1 MQIHEICQRCGLT
14 RKAVDYYRRREL
26 IAPKLLENG
35 YWDYSE
41 EDALR
46 LKRVAVLRGLG
57 LSVEETRAALDD
69 PAALNGALRRRQT
82 QCDFEAERLRLLNML
97 ARNGDWTGARS
108 ALDALSQRRSILDR
122 LAERFP
128 GGLGQYL
135 CAHFSAFLNEPI
147 RTDAQREAFDEITA
161 WLDSASLSEETLR
174 MLDEAMDG
182 VDIEGMAGHMH
193 RAMQEPEAF
202 WKENREIV
210 EGYLS
215 LQRTEEYRRSP
226 AFRLKQAL
234 ERELAQ
240 SGYTSRFLPAM
251 CRLSPSYRAY
261 REALQRADD
270 KMRKEP

>member
-1 MQIHEICQRCGLT
+1 M
-14 RKAVDYYRRREL
+14 
-26 IAPKLLENG
+26 
-35 YWDYSE
+35 S
-41 EDALR
+41 
-46 LKRVAVLRGLG
+46 
-57 LSVEETRAALDD
+57 
-69 PAALNGALRRRQT
+69 
-82 QCDFEAERLRLLNML
+82 
-97 ARNGDWTGARS
+97 RS
-108 ALDALSQRRSILDR
+108 W
-122 LAERFP
+122 
-128 GGLGQYL
+128 
-135 CAHFSAFLNEPI
+135 
-147 RTDAQREAFDEITA
+147 TDAQREAFDEITA

-182 VDIEGMAGHMH
+182 VDIEGMAGHMR

-215 LQRTEEYRRSP
+215 LQQTEEYRRSP

-240 SGYTSRFLPAM
+240 SGYTSRFLPAL